1 MSKGTKILTEI
12 IAALFILLFLYTAL
26 NKLSDM
32 NRMELTIAKSP
43 IIGGKAKIVVWAVPI
58 VEIIVA
64 ALLFIPRLRY
74 YGLMASLILML
85 VFTFYVAGILA
96 FAGRLP
102 CSCGGVISKMS
113 WSGHLI
119 FNIAFSLIALLG
131 VWLHRTNKDFIAINR
146 DSRIPV

>member
-1 MSKGTKILTEI
+1 MSKRTKILTEI

-26 NKLSDM
+26 SKLSDM

-43 IIGGKAKIVVWAVPI
+43 VIADKAKLVAWSVPI
-58 VEIIVA
+58 VEIIVS
-64 ALLFIPRLRY
+64 ALLFIPRFRY
-74 YGLMASLILML
+74 YGLIASFTLML
-85 VFTFYVAGILA
+85 LFTIYVGGILA
-96 FAGRLP
+96 FAERLP
-102 CSCGGVISKMS
+102 CACGGVISEMS

-146 DSRIPV
+146 RSRIPV